1 MKPSVQKNPSI
12 EPGYI
17 RLHESGELARR
28 VEASGKI
35 LADCTL
41 CPWHCHVNRPAGEKG
56 VCRVGALPMVSS
68 YGPHFGEE
76 RPLVGTYGSGTIF
89 LTFCNLRCVFCQNYD
104 ISHLGEGREV
114 GAEDLGEMM
123 LSLWRQGCH
132 NINFVTPTHQ
142 VAQILAALPYAVE
155 RGLNVPLVYNCGGYE
170 EPATLRL
177 LDGIFDIYM
186 PDFKYGDSATARL
199 LSGAPHY
206 VETARESLREM
217 HRQVGDLV
225 MDDRGIA
232 VRGLLVRHLVLP
244 AGLAGTRLVMEF
256 IAREISPDTYVNVM
270 DQYHPCF
277 KASDHPSLNR
287 RITADEFKEAVALAR
302 EQGIRRLDGITV

>member
-1 MKPSVQKNPSI
+1 MSGF

-17 RLHESGELARR
+17 RLRKSGELAGR
-28 VEASGKI
+28 VEAARRI

-41 CPWHCHVNRPAGEKG
+41 CPRHCHVDRLAGEKG

-68 YGPHFGEE
+68 HGPHFGEE
-76 RPLVGTYGSGTIF
+76 RPLVGRRGSGAIF
-89 LTFCNLRCVFCQNYD
+89 LTFCNLKCVFCQNYD

-114 GAEDLGEMM
+114 RTEELGEMM

-132 NINFVTPTHQ
+132 NINFVTPSHQ
-142 VAQILAALPYAVE
+142 AAQILAALPYAAE
-155 RGLNVPLVYNCGGYE
+155 RGLDIPLVYNCGGYE

-177 LDGIFDIYM
+177 LDGIIDIYM
-186 PDFKYGDSATARL
+186 PDFKYGDSGTALR

-206 VETARESLREM
+206 VETAKDALKEM

-225 MDDRGIA
+225 MDERGIA
-232 VRGLLVRHLVLP
+232 LRGLLVRHLVLP
-244 AGLAGTRLVMEF
+244 AGLAGTRRVMEF

-270 DQYHPCF
+270 DQYRPCF
-277 KASDHPSLNR
+277 KAAAHPPLNR
-287 RITADEFKEAVALAR
+287 RITIDEFEEAVAMAR
-302 EQGIRRLDGITV
+302 KEGIHRLDGITV

>member
-1 MKPSVQKNPSI
+1 MDAI
-12 EPGYI
+12 EPCYI
-17 RLHESGELARR
+17 RLHKSSELAERI
-28 VEASGKI
+28 EAAREI

-41 CPWHCHVNRPAGEKG
+41 CPWHCHVNRHEGEKG
-56 VCRVGALPMVSS
+56 ICRVGDLPMVSS

-76 RPLVGTYGSGTIF
+76 RPLVGSQGSGTIF
-89 LTFCNLRCVFCQNYD
+89 LSLCNLKCIFCQNYD

-114 GAEDLGEMM
+114 SVEELGEMM

-142 VAQILAALPYAVE
+142 VAQILSALPYAVE
-155 RGLNVPLVYNCGGYE
+155 QGLDIPLVYNCGGYE

-186 PDFKYGDSATARL
+186 PDFKYGDSDTALR
-199 LSGAPHY
+199 LSGAPRY
-206 VETARESLREM
+206 VETAMEALKEM

-225 MDDRGIA
+225 TDRRGVA

-244 AGLAGTRLVMEF
+244 GGLAGTRRVMEF
-256 IAREISPDTYVNVM
+256 IAREISPGTYVNVM

-277 KASDHPSLNR
+277 KASGYPPLNR
-287 RITADEFKEAVALAR
+287 RITDAEFAEAVAIAR
-302 EQGIRRLDGITV
+302 EEGIRRLDGITA